1 MKKCTACEGGHLIG
15 TVFKIQDT
23 YISVMNEHKKL
34 CKYSD
39 IKSPIA
45 LIHILLKYKL
55 YQHCM
60 PHPVYEETG
69 GGGKRPQIHKEN
81 NK

>member
-1 MKKCTACEGGHLIG
+1 
-15 TVFKIQDT
+15 
-23 YISVMNEHKKL
+23 MNEYTKL
-34 CKYSD
+34 CEYSD

-60 PHPVYEETG
+60 PHPAYEEMR
-69 GGGKRPQIHKEN
+69 GGKRPQIHKEN